1 MAQAIRAQAA
11 VSWGVYMASSATE
24 NAPPIA
30 SPAVAAVGHEDS
42 AIAGQE
48 QQQVEAAVD
57 DGGLPAGR
65 GGKEEAGRRQD
76 DQAGVEEDQVA
87 APAVEQWVPGAFL
100 EGGQNL
106 IEDQAD
112 QR

>member
-1 MAQAIRAQAA
+1 MRLA
-11 VSWGVYMASSATE
+11 Y
-24 NAPPIA
+24 
-30 SPAVAAVGHEDS
+30 VAAVGHEDG

-100 EGGQNL
+100 EGGQTL
-106 IEDQAD
+106 SRTRPISDELTVTFGA
-112 QR
+112 